1 MRVLLVGLGDFG
13 RSVTKIL
20 LSKGVEVTAIDTQ
33 EVAIDGV
40 DFIRKNALS
49 EELWNEI
56 DLEKYSSAV
65 IAVPNDIDALL
76 LIMMLRNKKKDMLII
91 ARCNDPAYRE
101 KMFMA
106 GADYVVDIST
116 ITSQM
121 IISTIFREDAEK
133 KLIYEN
139 IHVRTYFIDENSPIS
154 GSEIGNFDGV
164 HVLAIEKDG
173 KTRDYGKIEPN
184 SKIAVIGK
192 IEDLKKFEGR
202 FINPSK
208 Q

>member
-1 MRVLLVGLGDFG
+1 MRVLLVGFGDFG
-13 RSVTKIL
+13 KSVTKIL
-20 LSKGVEVTAIDTQ
+20 LSKGVEVTAIDIKDTMI
-33 EVAIDGV
+33 EGV
-40 DFIRKNALS
+40 DFIRRNALS

-56 DLEKYSSAV
+56 DLEKYTSAV
-65 IAVPNDIDALL
+65 IAVPNDVDALL
-76 LIMMLRNKKKDMLII
+76 LIMMLRNMKRDMLII
-91 ARCNDPAYRE
+91 ARCNDPSYRE

-139 IHVRTYFIDENSPIS
+139 IHVRTYFVDENSPIS
-154 GSEIGNFDGV
+154 GNEIGNFDNV
-164 HVLAIEKDG
+164 YILASEKDG
-173 KTRDYGKIEPN
+173 VSRDYGRIEPN

-192 IEDLKKFEGR
+192 IEDLKRFEER

>member
-13 RSVTKIL
+13 RSVAKVL
-20 LSKGVEVTAIDTQ
+20 LSRGVEVTAIDIQ
-33 EVAIDGV
+33 EAMIDGI
-40 DFIRKNALS
+40 DFIRRNALS

-56 DLEKYSSAV
+56 DLEKYSSSV

-101 KMFMA
+101 KMFLA

-139 IHVRTYFIDENSPIS
+139 IHVRTYTIEENSPLS
-154 GSEIGNFDGV
+154 GSEIGDFDGV
-164 HVLAIEKDG
+164 HILAIEKDG

-192 IEDLKKFEGR
+192 IEDLRRFEDR
-202 FINPSK
+202 FINP
-208 Q
+208 

>member
-192 IEDLKKFEGR
+192 IEDLKKFEDR